1 MEHFLELSTLVNERL
16 DVLMPPVTTRPTRLH
31 EAMRYSIFSGGKRFR
46 PALFLTTAQSLDL
59 NVEKYLS
66 IACVFEMIHTYSLIH
81 DDLPAFDNDDFRRG
95 KPSNHK
101 VFGEATAVLAGD
113 ALLTLAFQLLADQHE
128 TLPSEPLFAVMQ
140 EISRASGTVNALIGG
155 QQLDI
160 ESEGKD
166 VHEEIVDYIH
176 QAKTGALITATVKS
190 AGFFASLD
198 VDSSARLAG
207 YGRNVGLVFQITDD
221 ILDIEATSSRL
232 GKTAGKDQKMKKAT
246 FPAIHGVEKSRKIAH
261 ELTDEAIHRISFLK
275 EKGERLREIARF
287 VLKRTY

>member
-1 MEHFLELSTLVNERL
+1 
-16 DVLMPPVTTRPTRLH
+16 
-31 EAMRYSIFSGGKRFR
+31 
-46 PALFLTTAQSLDL
+46 
-59 NVEKYLS
+59 
-66 IACVFEMIHTYSLIH
+66 
-81 DDLPAFDNDDFRRG
+81 
-95 KPSNHK
+95 
-101 VFGEATAVLAGD
+101 
-113 ALLTLAFQLLADQHE
+113 
-128 TLPSEPLFAVMQ
+128 MQ

-160 ESEGKD
+160 ESEGKE

-198 VDSSARLAG
+198 MNSSARLAG

>member
-160 ESEGKD
+160 ESEGKE

-221 ILDIEATSSRL
+221 ILDIEATTSRL